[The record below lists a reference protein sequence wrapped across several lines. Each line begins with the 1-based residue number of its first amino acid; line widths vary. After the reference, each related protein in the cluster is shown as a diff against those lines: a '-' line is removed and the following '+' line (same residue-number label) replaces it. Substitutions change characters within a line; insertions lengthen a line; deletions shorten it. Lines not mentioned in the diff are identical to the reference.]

1 MKDEEIFAGLMVLFH
16 KMTDEYDQEVLQEAA
31 KRIAQMMKEEHKK
44 KNENGN

>member
-16 KMTDEYDQEVLQEAA
+16 RMTDKHDQDVLEQAA
-31 KRIAQMMKEEHKK
+31 IKIAQKMQEEYKK